1 MWSDRDRDRDKDRE
15 SERERQRRREEE
27 HGRGLTSDGL
37 RRETGLWM
45 VFFLGAAA
53 VRSSSPL
60 AIQRCSNSF
69 SNSVRVCHESPR
81 SFGARYRCMECR
93 YVYTYLESPHYETD
107 SVD

>member
-1 MWSDRDRDRDKDRE
+1 MWSDRDRDRDRDN
-15 SERERQRRREEE
+15 ERERQRRREEE

-60 AIQRCSNSF
+60 AIKGFLILAPILLGFAMNPLAHSELVI
-69 SNSVRVCHESPR
+69 SVWNVAMC
-81 SFGARYRCMECR
+81 
-93 YVYTYLESPHYETD
+93 TYI
-107 SVD
+107 